1 MKNQIW
7 KTFLTI
13 FVHSNFDAFAET
25 ASAAL
30 VAMSLVDQTGSL
42 TLGLANVLAI
52 PANRTLKRGQK
63 QSTVSSQLAE
73 LKTSQ
78 SRTCVII
85 LTTINYLE
93 ESSTSIASENA
104 VMFARRVILAHA
116 AGNIVENSTLTKY
129 KSSIPWWNTKFK
141 VHVDYLL
148 DGVELEDLL
157 RRRSMLSTGE
167 DFIGAKLSTQ
177 RLRREKSLVQVNPVA
192 HCCRERTRVGM
203 VDVEEK
209 KSTRPDSLSRWL
221 ATVEKWTEIWAFDVA
236 SQRWRVR
243 VWKGRETGGSGGV

>member
-1 MKNQIW
+1 
-7 KTFLTI
+7 
-13 FVHSNFDAFAET
+13 
-25 ASAAL
+25 
-30 VAMSLVDQTGSL
+30 MSLVDQTGSL

-52 PANRTLKRGQK
+52 PANRTLKRGRK

-129 KSSIPWWNTKFK
+129 KSSIP
-141 VHVDYLL
+141 
-148 DGVELEDLL
+148 
-157 RRRSMLSTGE
+157 
-167 DFIGAKLSTQ
+167 
-177 RLRREKSLVQVNPVA
+177 
-192 HCCRERTRVGM
+192 
-203 VDVEEK
+203 
-209 KSTRPDSLSRWL
+209 
-221 ATVEKWTEIWAFDVA
+221 
-236 SQRWRVR
+236 
-243 VWKGRETGGSGGV
+243 